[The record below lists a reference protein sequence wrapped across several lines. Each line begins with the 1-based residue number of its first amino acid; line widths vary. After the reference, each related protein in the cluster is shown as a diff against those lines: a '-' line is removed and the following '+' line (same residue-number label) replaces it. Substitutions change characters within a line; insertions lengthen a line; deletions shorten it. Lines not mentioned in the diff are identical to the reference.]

1 MTFREKWLRDH
12 PALEWMASRIQ
23 YYRCPADYGYEE
35 QEPQECCSYAGC
47 DKCWDRQ
54 MPEKEEKT
62 LSEIKDSGARREFST
77 GAVRDAAEGRGRCDL
92 LPLDVVADLY
102 AGTYP
107 AGILSY
113 IDCFIRGG
121 DELDLLS
128 ALKKFCTWHNWT
140 LEEMLLEVSVH
151 FEQGAKKYAERNWE
165 LGIPLHCYID
175 SAVRHFLKAARG
187 DTDERH
193 DRAFCWNLLCAL
205 WTLKHKPELDDL
217 PHGVKAA
224 EDRGQDYG

>member
-1 MTFREKWLRDH
+1 MTFREKWLEDNPTRVR
-12 PALEWMASRIQ
+12 MASQIQ

-35 QEPQECCSYAGC
+35 QEPQECSSYVGC
-47 DKCWDRQ
+47 NKCWDRQ

-62 LSEIKDSGARREFST
+62 VSEIKDSGARREFQT
-77 GAVRDAAEGRGRCDL
+77 GAVRDISEWKGRCDL
-92 LPLDVVADLY
+92 LPLDVVAELF
-102 AGTYP
+102 AAPYP
-107 AGILSY
+107 AEILTDINS
-113 IDCFIRGG
+113 FVREGG
-121 DELDLLS
+121 GQALFS
-128 ALKKFCTWHNWT
+128 ALQKFCTWRNWGE
-140 LEEMLLEVSVH
+140 EEMLLEVSVH

-175 SAVRHFLKAARG
+175 SAVRHFLKASRG

-193 DRAFCWNLLCAL
+193 DRAFCWNILCAL

-224 EDRGQDYG
+224 EGTQL

>member
-1 MTFREKWLRDH
+1 MTFREKWLRDY
-12 PALEWMASRIQ
+12 PALVWIAPTLQ
-23 YYRCPADYGYEE
+23 DHRCPADFGYEE
-35 QEPQECCSYAGC
+35 QEPPECNSCADCG
-47 DKCWDRQ
+47 KCWDRQ

-62 LSEIKDSGARREFST
+62 VSEIKDSGARREFQT
-77 GAVRDAAEGRGRCDL
+77 GAVRDISEWKGRCDL

-102 AGTYP
+102 AGQP
-107 AGILSY
+107 QSAILGD
-113 IDCFIRGG
+113 INAFLRGNDG
-121 DELDLLS
+121 DHLMNKMFLLS
-128 ALKKFCTWHNWT
+128 ALKRFCTWNDWT

-205 WTLKHKPELDDL
+205 WTLEHKPELDNL
-217 PHGVKAA
+217 PHGEKS
-224 EDRGQDYG
+224 E

>member
-1 MTFREKWLRDH
+1 MTFREKWLEDNPSRT
-12 PALEWMASRIQ
+12 WMASQIQ

-35 QEPQECCSYAGC
+35 QEPQECCLYAGC

-62 LSEIKDSGARREFST
+62 VSEIKDSGARREFQT
-77 GAVRDAAEGRGRCDL
+77 GAVRDISEGRGRCDL
-92 LPLDVVADLY
+92 LPLDVVAVLF
-102 AGTYP
+102 AGQP
-107 AGILSY
+107 QAAIIKD
-113 IDCFIRGG
+113 IDIFVSGG
-121 DELDLLS
+121 GADALLS
-128 ALKKFCTWHNWT
+128 ALRRFCSWHDWT
-140 LEEMLLEVSVH
+140 IEEMLLEVSIH

-217 PHGVKAA
+217 PHGEKS
-224 EDRGQDYG
+224 E

>member
-1 MTFREKWLRDH
+1 M
-12 PALEWMASRIQ
+12 
-23 YYRCPADYGYEE
+23 
-35 QEPQECCSYAGC
+35 
-47 DKCWDRQ
+47 
-54 MPEKEEKT
+54 
-62 LSEIKDSGARREFST
+62 SEILDSGSRREFST

-92 LPLDVVADLY
+92 LPLDVVADLF
-102 AGTYP
+102 GGSYP
-107 AGILSY
+107 MDILTD
-113 IDCFIRGG
+113 IDNFVRGG
-121 DELDLLS
+121 AGYDLLD
-128 ALKKFCTWHNWT
+128 ALRHFCSWHDWT
-140 LEEMLLEVSVH
+140 IEEMLLEVSVH

-217 PHGVKAA
+217 PHGEKS
-224 EDRGQDYG
+224 E

>member
-1 MTFREKWLRDH
+1 
-12 PALEWMASRIQ
+12 
-23 YYRCPADYGYEE
+23 
-35 QEPQECCSYAGC
+35 
-47 DKCWDRQ
+47 

-62 LSEIKDSGARREFST
+62 VSEIKDSGARREFST
-77 GAVRDAAEGRGRCDL
+77 GAVRDISEWKGRCDL

-102 AGTYP
+102 AGQP
-107 AGILSY
+107 QSAILGD
-113 IDCFIRGG
+113 INAFLRGNDG
-121 DELDLLS
+121 DHLLNKMFLLS
-128 ALKKFCTWHNWT
+128 ALKRFCTWHGWEI
-140 LEEMLLEVSVH
+140 EEMLLEVSVH

-187 DTDERH
+187 DADERH

-217 PHGVKAA
+217 PHGEKS
-224 EDRGQDYG
+224 E